1 MLGESDGLFGW
12 STVAFNTSGV
22 TDDRS
27 LYLSA
32 VVKQLRENPRRDLP
46 LPLVSMLEL
55 TNGDMQRELAVLL
68 AARPLP
74 ASSRKRPVGGGAH
87 EACTGSVEQVVNC
100 RLAGE
105 TPPRSRA

>member
-1 MLGESDGLFGW
+1 MGSEMCIRDS
-12 STVAFNTSGV
+12 VQ
-22 TDDRS
+22 
-27 LYLSA
+27 
-32 VVKQLRENPRRDLP
+32 KQLPAGADRAWCKPFPDF
-46 LPLVSMLEL
+46 

-87 EACTGSVEQVVNC
+87 EACTGSVEQVQQVVNC